1 MKCIKKKMTSE
12 TISPSS
18 YQTSFISF
26 LKWTKTN
33 FFMQIVILAW
43 FLIIIISNN
52 NKFPRVKFSFV

>member
-43 FLIIIISNN
+43 FLIAVYLKLFLVTITN
-52 NKFPRVKFSFV
+52 FLE

>member
-1 MKCIKKKMTSE
+1 MTSE

-43 FLIIIISNN
+43 FLIAVYLKLFLVTITN
-52 NKFPRVKFSFV
+52 FLE